1 MGGDDAVAASPLQ
14 LATTRPPKAQG
25 RVHIAQPH
33 EQPQQ
38 QHSRRPLS
46 VGVAAALAMRAPL
59 CCVRPPT
66 EFGVILGRFDKI
78 PFTAVL
84 RRKSPRFSQ
93 PAPIAREPGGPAFG
107 EPPFPNWRP
116 RDFLLPLPSNNPPT
130 VEPLFSPD
138 DDSKFEP
145 ALQEK

>member
-1 MGGDDAVAASPLQ
+1 M
-14 LATTRPPKAQG
+14 
-25 RVHIAQPH
+25 HIAQPH

-84 RRKSPRFSQ
+84 RRKSPRFSNLHQ
-93 PAPIAREPGGPAFG
+93 LLGKQEGLPLESRHSRIGAPETSSC
-107 EPPFPNWRP
+107 PFPATIR
-116 RDFLLPLPSNNPPT
+116 RPSNPYSPPT
-130 VEPLFSPD
+130 TTPSSNQPYKKKKYNVGFAAWPKGPTRV
-138 DDSKFEP
+138 
-145 ALQEK
+145 AI